1 MVMKIE
7 KGKFYRT
14 RDGRK
19 ATIYK
24 IEKMLYSDEH
34 LAYYTTEEGH
44 DEVVYASNGRG
55 NDINGKDHPV
65 DLIAEW
71 QDEPKKEISD
81 MSEVKFKV
89 GDRVKSVSGDVYDK
103 NWDNVIIHQIDEDGT
118 ANCIWGRQNGVGDG
132 GLFNKNM
139 IELIPSIPE
148 PNTKWVF
155 NDGQDF
161 VVRVVGFNEEGF
173 IVLEVLKSA
182 ERNLNKVGS
191 YFTFENEPEKFG
203 EFYKPWVEKP
213 KSVTGYARIERDLRT
228 GEILVWAEGH
238 ATEEAA
244 CNHFDSGEGSY
255 ELLDVVKVEW
265 EQP

>member
-1 MVMKIE
+1 MKIE
-7 KGKFYRT
+7 SGKFYKT

-19 ATIYK
+19 VGPMKRWSYGWLAGSGRINA
-24 IEKMLYSDEH
+24 SDH
-34 LAYYTTEEGH
+34 IDWYEEGNYNYTH
-44 DEVVYASNGRG
+44 YPASPN
-55 NDINGKDHPV
+55 

-81 MSEVKFKV
+81 MGEVKFKV
-89 GDRVKSVSGDVYDK
+89 GDRVKSVSGQDYDK
-103 NWDNVIIHQIDEDGT
+103 NWDNVIIHRIDEDGT
-118 ANCIWGRQNGVGDG
+118 ALCIWGRQNGVGDE

-139 IELIPSIPE
+139 IELIPSTPE

-161 VVRVVGFNEEGF
+161 VVRVVGFNDKGQ
-173 IVLEVLKSA
+173 IVLEALSNYG
-182 ERNLNKVGS
+182 RFNVGL
-191 YFTFENEPEKFG
+191 YFTFENESEKFG

-238 ATEEAA
+238 ETEEASR
-244 CNHFDSGEGSY
+244 NHFDSGEGSY